1 MEIEITLEVEM
12 VMQIDLEM
20 ELWMVAS
27 SSIYQNLSI
36 NT

>member
-20 ELWMVAS
+20 ELWMAAS